1 MSNVFYMPP
10 VTLMGPNAIQSLGA
24 ELASKEL
31 QKALIVTDGV
41 LVEVGLVS
49 KLTDELKAHNLDFVI
64 YDGVQP
70 NPTEKNIE
78 DGLA

>member
-31 QKALIVTDGV
+31 KKALIVTDSV

-49 KLTDELKAHNLDFVI
+49 KLTDELTAHGIDFTI

-70 NPTEKNIE
+70 NPT
-78 DGLA
+78 

>member
-10 VTLMGPNAIQSLGA
+10 VTLMGPNAIQSLGT

-31 QKALIVTDGV
+31 KKALIVTDGV

-49 KLTDELKAHNLDFVI
+49 KLTDELKAHNLDFAI

-78 DGLA
+78 NC

>member
-31 QKALIVTDGV
+31 KKALIVTDGV

-49 KLTDELKAHNLDFVI
+49 KLTDELTAHNLDYVI

-78 DGLA
+78 DG